1 MTNGDKT
8 KSNQETPI
16 ISYTKTLIPILW
28 DFLEKQRGI
37 YSISVNVFTLDDDLV
52 ISLINRKK
60 VKKRFRIP
68 NNSYAIDNLRACLKF

>member
-16 ISYTKTLIPILW
+16 ISYTKSLIPILW
-28 DFLEKQRGI
+28 EFLEKQRGI
-37 YSISVNVFTLDDDLV
+37 YSISVNLV
-52 ISLINRKK
+52 NIDGEVVITIRNRKK
-60 VKKRFRIP
+60 VKKLFRIP

>member
-28 DFLEKQRGI
+28 EFLEKQRGI
-37 YSISVNVFTLDDDLV
+37 YSISVNVVTLGDEVV
-52 ISLINRKK
+52 ITIRNRKR
-60 VKKRFRIP
+60 VKKLFRIP

>member
-8 KSNQETPI
+8 NSNQETPI
-16 ISYTKTLIPILW
+16 ISYTKSLIPILW

-37 YSISVNVFTLDDDLV
+37 YSISVNVVTLGDEVV
-52 ISLINRKK
+52 ITIRNRKR
-60 VKKRFRIP
+60 VKKLFRIP

>member
-16 ISYTKTLIPILW
+16 ISYTKSLIPILW
-28 DFLEKQRGI
+28 EFLEKQRGI
-37 YSISVNVFTLDDDLV
+37 YSISVNLVTLEDEV
-52 ISLINRKK
+52 IISLINRKK
-60 VKKRFRIP
+60 VKRFRIP